1 MTLLFDT
8 SAVVSLVER
17 ASEPAASL
25 VRGDG
30 ERPFVSFV
38 TIAELHFG
46 VAMSSDAS
54 TRSGRQRT
62 LQRAQRFRQLPVDEQ
77 ILDHYAAARRAGLR
91 GNDAWIAAAAGQL
104 GATLVTA
111 DDVFARRADGMI
123 EVQLIPA
130 QSGRGNRS
138 PERVTSGIT

>member
-1 MTLLFDT
+1 M
-8 SAVVSLVER
+8 
-17 ASEPAASL
+17 
-25 VRGDG
+25 
-30 ERPFVSFV
+30 
-38 TIAELHFG
+38 
-46 VAMSSDAS
+46 
-54 TRSGRQRT
+54 
-62 LQRAQRFRQLPVDEQ
+62 DEQ

-130 QSGRGNRS
+130 
-138 PERVTSGIT
+138 